1 LAAVYSLYPNLLKND
16 RLGQTQK
23 SRRHCVWLISSDVL
37 HDSKVQAT
45 IEMVVEYKQGFKKY
59 YRMGT
64 NKLKMTITIWTCPS
78 SFTSTLGFV
87 SGF

>member
-1 LAAVYSLYPNLLKND
+1 
-16 RLGQTQK
+16 
-23 SRRHCVWLISSDVL
+23 
-37 HDSKVQAT
+37 
-45 IEMVVEYKQGFKKY
+45 
-59 YRMGT
+59 MGT